1 MTIPTLK
8 RIRIA
13 SDADLTRALKKLDQ
27 EIMLVTH
34 GDANHPKHISTD
46 TVQTALAAY
55 GWASGRRYTLTG
67 TQVGQVGHVAI
78 PA

>member
-13 SDADLTRALKKLDQ
+13 SDADLTRTLKNLDQ
-27 EIMLVTH
+27 KIMLVTH
-34 GDANHPKHISTD
+34 GDANHPKHINKD
-46 TVQTALAAY
+46 MVKTALAAH
-55 GWASGRRYTLTG
+55 GWTSGRRYTLTG
-67 TQVGQVGHVAI
+67 TQVGHVAI